1 MKSKKEEIKVNQ
13 NNGVEK
19 KKWWGKY
26 FWDREVTVTHT
37 DIFPK
42 LMSFQHPLCQKFTC
56 LSLKKVKILQH
67 EILRALKNPYF
78 SVQKKNTQNNNWWLK
93 FWNWSWNFT
102 STKLLHTHLNTP
114 EVIVNA
120 ARNHALTWEQ
130 SMVGYRQETTNRHA

>member
-1 MKSKKEEIKVNQ
+1 MMR
-13 NNGVEK
+13 
-19 KKWWGKY
+19 KY

-67 EILRALKNPYF
+67 EILSALKNPYF
-78 SVQKKNTQNNNWWLK
+78 TFQKKNTKQQLVTQILK
-93 FWNWSWNFT
+93 LNFT

-114 EVIVNA
+114 KVIINA
-120 ARNHALTWEQ
+120 ARNHAITSEQ
-130 SMVGYRQETTNRHA
+130 SKVHHRQETTTKHA